1 MNKGGLPIHERVAEA
16 LNLDIGTGKAS
27 KAVQELITPEIN
39 EADHEKKSENGK
51 AQEKVQADKNNGEE
65 IFANDRKQAEKTA

>member
-39 EADHEKKSENGK
+39 EADQEKKSENGK
-51 AQEKVQADKNNGEE
+51 VQENVQVDKNNGE
-65 IFANDRKQAEKTA
+65 